1 MPLYEPT
8 IPYRYVAV
16 LVALLRDQY
25 PRRVVARL
33 LSAAGVEGPEEVPAD
48 ASLPMSRL
56 DRLLSTAGDRL
67 ERRDLGFE
75 MGRRITLDTHVTLR
89 PALERCATL
98 QEMLLVIERYY
109 HLVTPTFAA
118 RFVPGRQRCEWR
130 IRVAAPMSQTTLH
143 ACLEMHAVSVHADL
157 SRIFGADMRADI
169 YLSAPPPPHAAR
181 YRRLARARFHFS
193 SGALPEV
200 RCVLP
205 TELLH
210 RHVARVHSEDVPAP
224 MEIRSP
230 SQSGL
235 RRADRYGEWVGLML
249 REAQAVQPT
258 VADLAALLDLSPRT
272 LRRRLNAE
280 RINFRALGR
289 RIRHERARAMLL
301 DPGIAIHQVAYQLG
315 YSDATAFSRAFR
327 IAAGVPPALFRN
339 HNI

>member
-16 LVALLRDQY
+16 LVTMLRDQY
-25 PRRVVARL
+25 PGSVVARL
-33 LSAAGVEGPEEVPAD
+33 LAATGMEGSDEVPAD

-56 DRLLSTAGDRL
+56 DRLLTEAGARL
-67 ERRDLGFE
+67 QRRDLGFQ

-118 RFVPGRQRCEWR
+118 RYVPGRQRCEWR
-130 IRVAAPMSQTTLH
+130 IRVAAPMSQATLH

-157 SRIFGADMRADI
+157 SRLFGADLRADI
-169 YLSAPPPPHAAR
+169 YLSAPPPPHLAR
-181 YRRLARARFHFS
+181 YQKLPRARFHFS
-193 SGALPEV
+193 SGGLPEV

-205 TELLH
+205 AELLH
-210 RHVARVHSEDVPAP
+210 RRVGRPRAGDGQAAMDV
-224 MEIRSP
+224 RSP

-235 RRADRYGEWVGLML
+235 RPAERYGDWVGLML

-258 VADLAALLDLSPRT
+258 VAELAALLDLSPRT
-272 LRRRLNAE
+272 LRRRLGAE
-280 RINFRALGR
+280 RVNFRALGT
-289 RIRHERARAMLL
+289 RIRHERACSMLV
-301 DPGIAIHQVAYQLG
+301 DRRIPIHQVAYQLG
-315 YSDATAFSRAFR
+315 YGDTTAFSRAFR
-327 IAAGVPPALFRN
+327 LAAGVSPALYRK
-339 HNI
+339 HGG